1 MLTILNL
8 TSYKMS
14 VYVISPYSN
23 LTVFGVDPY
32 NMTYIM
38 KLSVLVKNM

>member
-8 TSYKMS
+8 TCYKVS
-14 VYVISPYSN
+14 VYVISPYPT

-32 NMTYIM
+32 NMTYNI
-38 KLSVLVKNM
+38 VKCAG